1 MCRLTKWLTIVLS
14 IFLLQLASMQV
25 IAQVPISTLNLEQ
38 AYQLARAN
46 YPLIKQK
53 DLIAKT
59 AFLTIENINTA
70 YLPQLSVNGQA
81 SYQSD
86 VTSIKIPIPNFS
98 MTALSK
104 DQYKFWGEL
113 NQLIYDGGIIK
124 NQKELQ
130 ERSSLVDDQ
139 KLEVEL
145 YKLKDR
151 INQLYLGALLLDAQ
165 QVQAKLASENIQIG
179 LKTVNAQLA
188 NGTVFKSAALVLDAQ
203 LLQTDQRIVEL
214 KSNKNA
220 ILQVLALFIHQPISE
235 AVKLEQPVV
244 ADLFDATITRPEL
257 KLYAYQD
264 SFWHVQNQ
272 MVTAKSNPK
281 LSFFAQGGYGRPAL
295 NMLNNDFALFG
306 IGGVRLNWSL
316 SNLYTHKREQ
326 QVVALNQKINEVQK
340 DVFVFNTNTQ
350 LTQQME
356 EIKKLQEL
364 SKIDQKIIDVRAS
377 ITTASKAQLQNG
389 VINSNDYLREINAED
404 QTRNNFILHQ
414 IQLLQAKINYQT
426 IKGNQ

>member
-1 MCRLTKWLTIVLS
+1 MYKLTKWLIILVGWFILLIEPLQSKSQTTIS
-14 IFLLQLASMQV
+14 S
-25 IAQVPISTLNLEQ
+25 LNLEQ
-38 AYQLARAN
+38 AYQLARVN

-53 DLIAKT
+53 NLISRS

-86 VTSIKIPIPNFS
+86 VTSIKIPIAGANIAP
-98 MTALSK
+98 MSK

-130 ERSSLVDDQ
+130 ERSSMVDEQ

-151 INQLYLGALLLDAQ
+151 INQLYLGVLLLDAQ
-165 QVQAKLASENIQIG
+165 LIQANSSRENIQIG
-179 LKTVNAQLA
+179 LNTVNAQLA
-188 NGTVFKSAALVLDAQ
+188 NGTVYKSAVLVLDAQ
-203 LLQTDQRIVEL
+203 LLQTDQRVVEL
-214 KSNKNA
+214 KSNKKA
-220 ILQVLALFIHQPISE
+220 LLQVLALFLHQSISE
-235 AVKLEQPVV
+235 SVKLEKPIVSNLK
-244 ADLFDATITRPEL
+244 DTTIVRPEL
-257 KLYAYQD
+257 KLFAYQD
-264 SFWHVQNQ
+264 SLWQVQHQ
-272 MVTAKSNPK
+272 MVSAKSNPK
-281 LSFFAQGGYGRPAL
+281 LSLFAQGGYGRPGL

-306 IGGVRLNWSL
+306 IGGVKFNWSL

-326 QVVALNQKINEVQK
+326 QVVELNQKLNEVQK
-340 DVFVFNTNTQ
+340 DVFVFNTTTQ
-350 LTQQME
+350 LSQQVE

-364 SKIDQKIIDVRAS
+364 SNIDEKIVEVRS
-377 ITTASKAQLQNG
+377 NITAAAKAQLQNG
-389 VINSNDYLREINAED
+389 VINSNDYLREVNAED
-404 QTRNNFILHQ
+404 QTKNNYILHQ

>member
-1 MCRLTKWLTIVLS
+1 MQKLTKWLMTILTISLLLTRPLLS
-14 IFLLQLASMQV
+14 ISQS
-25 IAQVPISTLNLEQ
+25 PISSLNLEQ

-53 DLIAKT
+53 DLIARS

-86 VTSIKIPIPNFS
+86 VTSIKIPIAGATIAP
-98 MTALSK
+98 LSK

-124 NQKELQ
+124 NQKQLQ
-130 ERSSLVDDQ
+130 ERSSMVDDQ

-151 INQLYLGALLLDAQ
+151 INQLYLGVLLLDAQ
-165 QVQAKLASENIQIG
+165 FVQAKLSSLNIQIG

-203 LLQTDQRIVEL
+203 LLQTDQRVVEL
-214 KSNKNA
+214 KSNKKA
-220 ILQVLALFIHQPISE
+220 LLQVLTLFIQAPISE
-235 AVKLEQPVV
+235 TVQLEKPIV
-244 ADLFDATITRPEL
+244 ANLLDATITRPEL

-264 SFWHVQNQ
+264 SFWRVQNQ

-281 LSFFAQGGYGRPAL
+281 LSLFAQGGYGRPGL

-306 IGGVRLNWSL
+306 LGGVRLNWSL

-326 QVVALNQKINEVQK
+326 QVVGLNQKINEVQK
-340 DVFVFNTNTQ
+340 DVFVFNTMTQ
-350 LTQQME
+350 LAQQME

-364 SKIDQKIIDVRAS
+364 SNIDEKIIEVRTN
-377 ITTASKAQLQNG
+377 ITAASKAQLQNG

-404 QTRNNFILHQ
+404 QTRSNYILHQ
-414 IQLLQAKINYQT
+414 VQLMQAMINYQT

>member
-1 MCRLTKWLTIVLS
+1 MCKLTKWLTIVLS
-14 IFLLQLASMQV
+14 IVVLQFESQQL
-25 IAQVPISTLNLEQ
+25 IAQAPISTLNLEQ

-53 DLIAKT
+53 GLIAKT

-86 VTSIKIPIPNFS
+86 VTSIKIPIPNVS

-130 ERSSLVDDQ
+130 ERSLLVDDQ

-151 INQLYLGALLLDAQ
+151 INQLYLGALLLEAQ

-188 NGTVFKSAALVLDAQ
+188 NGTVFKSAVLVLDAQ

-235 AVKLEQPVV
+235 AVKLEQPLV
-244 ADLFDATITRPEL
+244 ADLFDAKITRPEL

-264 SFWHVQNQ
+264 SFWHVQKQ

-281 LSFFAQGGYGRPAL
+281 LSLFAQGGYGRPAL

-326 QVVALNQKINEVQK
+326 QVVVLNQKINEVQK

-377 ITTASKAQLQNG
+377 ITAASKAQLQNG

>member
-1 MCRLTKWLTIVLS
+1 MRKLTKWLTLS
-14 IFLLQLASMQV
+14 ANLFLMLIGAIELPAQSV
-25 IAQVPISTLNLEQ
+25 ISKLNLEQ

-53 DLIAKT
+53 DLISKT

-70 YLPQLSVNGQA
+70 YLPQFSVNGQA

-86 VTSIKIPIPNFS
+86 VTSINIPIAGASIVP
-98 MTALSK
+98 MSK
-104 DQYKFWGEL
+104 DQYKIWGEL

-124 NQKELQ
+124 NQKQLQ
-130 ERSSLVDDQ
+130 ERSTLIDDQ

-151 INQLYLGALLLDAQ
+151 INQLYLGLLLIEAQ
-165 QVQAKLASENIQIG
+165 ISQAKLLNENIQIG

-188 NGTVFKSAALVLDAQ
+188 SGTVFKSAALVLEAQ

-214 KSNKNA
+214 KSNK
-220 ILQVLALFIHQPISE
+220 LALSKVLGLFINQQIAE
-235 AVKLEQPVV
+235 TIQLEKPEMN
-244 ADLFDATITRPEL
+244 DLLDATIDRPEI

-264 SFWHVQNQ
+264 SLLYIQNQ
-272 MVTAKSNPK
+272 LVSAKSIPK
-281 LSFFAQGGYGRPAL
+281 ISLFAQGGYGRPGL

-316 SNLYTHKREQ
+316 SNLYTRKREH

-340 DVFVFNTNTQ
+340 EVFVFNTTTQ
-350 LTQQME
+350 LSQQLE
-356 EIKKLQEL
+356 EVKKLQAL
-364 SKIDQKIIDVRAS
+364 SNIDQKLIDVRTN
-377 ITTASKAQLQNG
+377 ITAASKAQLQNG
-389 VINSNDYLREINAED
+389 VINSNDYLREVNAED
-404 QTRNNFILHQ
+404 QTRNNYLLHQ
-414 IQLLQAKINYQT
+414 IQLLQAKINYKT

>member
-1 MCRLTKWLTIVLS
+1 MQKLTKWLTIILS
-14 IFLLQLASMQV
+14 CLMLLIVEDQI
-25 IAQVPISTLNLEQ
+25 IAQSPISSLNLEQ

-53 DLIAKT
+53 DLINKS

-86 VTSIKIPIPNFS
+86 VTSIKIPIAGATIAP
-98 MTALSK
+98 LSK
-104 DQYKFWGEL
+104 DQYKFWAEL
-113 NQLIYDGGIIK
+113 NQLIYDGGIVK

-151 INQLYLGALLLDAQ
+151 INQLYLGVLLLDAQ
-165 QVQAKLASENIQIG
+165 LTQAKLASENIQIG
-179 LKTVNAQLA
+179 LKTVSAQLA

-203 LLQTDQRIVEL
+203 LLQTEQRIVEL
-214 KSNKNA
+214 RSNKRTL
-220 ILQVLALFIHQPISE
+220 LQVLGLFLHQPVSE
-235 AVKLEQPVV
+235 TVKLEKPLVSNLT
-244 ADLFDATITRPEL
+244 DTIITRPEI

-264 SFWHVQNQ
+264 SFWRVQNQ
-272 MVTAKSNPK
+272 MISSKSTPK
-281 LSFFAQGGYGRPAL
+281 LSLFAQGGYGRPGL

-316 SNLYTHKREQ
+316 SNLYTHKREHE
-326 QVVALNQKINEVQK
+326 VVALNQKMNEVQK
-340 DVFVFNTNTQ
+340 EVFVFNTVTQ
-350 LTQQME
+350 LSQQME

-364 SKIDQKIIDVRAS
+364 SNIDEKIVIVRTN
-377 ITTASKAQLQNG
+377 ITAASKAQLDNG

-404 QTRNNFILHQ
+404 QTRNSYILHQ

>member
-1 MCRLTKWLTIVLS
+1 MRKLTKWLTLS
-14 IFLLQLASMQV
+14 TNLFLMLICAIELPAQSV
-25 IAQVPISTLNLEQ
+25 ISKLNLEQ
-38 AYQLARAN
+38 AYQLARSN

-53 DLIAKT
+53 DLISKT

-86 VTSIKIPIPNFS
+86 VTSINIPIAGASIVP
-98 MTALSK
+98 MSK
-104 DQYKFWGEL
+104 DQYKIWGEL

-124 NQKELQ
+124 NQKQFQ
-130 ERSSLVDDQ
+130 ERSNLIDDQ

-151 INQLYLGALLLDAQ
+151 INQLYLGLLLIEAQ
-165 QVQAKLASENIQIG
+165 ISQAKLLNQNIQIG

-188 NGTVFKSAALVLDAQ
+188 SGTVFKSAALVLEAQ

-214 KSNKNA
+214 KSNK
-220 ILQVLALFIHQPISE
+220 LALSKVLGLFINQQITE
-235 AVKLEQPVV
+235 ATLLEKPEMN
-244 ADLFDATITRPEL
+244 DLLDATIDRPEI

-264 SFWHVQNQ
+264 SLLYIQNQ
-272 MVTAKSNPK
+272 LVSAKSIPK
-281 LSFFAQGGYGRPAL
+281 ISLFAQGGYGRPGL

-316 SNLYTHKREQ
+316 SNLYTRKREH

-340 DVFVFNTNTQ
+340 DVFVFNTTAQ
-350 LTQQME
+350 LSQQLE
-356 EIKKLQEL
+356 EVKKLQAL
-364 SKIDQKIIDVRAS
+364 SNIDQKIIDVRTN
-377 ITTASKAQLQNG
+377 ITAASKAQLQNG
-389 VINSNDYLREINAED
+389 VINSNDYLREVNAED
-404 QTRNNFILHQ
+404 QTRNNYLLHQ
-414 IQLLQAKINYQT
+414 IQLLQAKINYKT

>member
-1 MCRLTKWLTIVLS
+1 MRKLTKWLTIGASLFLMQFGTIELS
-14 IFLLQLASMQV
+14 AQSV
-25 IAQVPISTLNLEQ
+25 ISKLNLEQ
-38 AYQLARAN
+38 AYQLARSN

-53 DLIAKT
+53 DLIGKT

-70 YLPQLSVNGQA
+70 YLPQLSLNGQA

-86 VTSIKIPIPNFS
+86 VTSINIPIPGAS
-98 MTALSK
+98 IVPMSK

-113 NQLIYDGGIIK
+113 NQLIYDGGMIK
-124 NQKELQ
+124 NQKQIQ
-130 ERSSLVDDQ
+130 ERSTLIDDQ

-151 INQLYLGALLLDAQ
+151 INQLYLGLLLIEAQ
-165 QVQAKLASENIQIG
+165 ISQAKLFNENIQIG

-188 NGTVFKSAALVLDAQ
+188 SGTVFKSAALVLEAQ

-214 KSNKNA
+214 KSNKKA
-220 ILQVLALFIHQPISE
+220 LSKVLGLFINLQIPENIQ
-235 AVKLEQPVV
+235 LEKPEMN
-244 ADLFDATITRPEL
+244 DLLDATIDRPEI

-264 SFWHVQNQ
+264 SLLYIQNQ
-272 MVTAKSNPK
+272 IVSAKSIPK
-281 LSFFAQGGYGRPAL
+281 ISLFAQGGYGRPGL

-316 SNLYTHKREQ
+316 SNLYTRKREH

-340 DVFVFNTNTQ
+340 EVFVFNTTTQ
-350 LTQQME
+350 LSQQLE
-356 EIKKLQEL
+356 EVKKLQAL
-364 SKIDQKIIDVRAS
+364 SGIDQKIIDVRIN
-377 ITTASKAQLQNG
+377 ITAASKAQLQNG
-389 VINSNDYLREINAED
+389 VINSNDYLRELNAED
-404 QTRNNFILHQ
+404 QTRNNFLLHQ
-414 IQLLQAKINYQT
+414 IQLLQAKINYKT

>member
-1 MCRLTKWLTIVLS
+1 MRKLTKWLTLS
-14 IFLLQLASMQV
+14 ANLFLMLIGAIELPAQSV
-25 IAQVPISTLNLEQ
+25 ISKLNLEQ

-53 DLIAKT
+53 DLISKT

-70 YLPQLSVNGQA
+70 YLPQFSVNGQA

-86 VTSIKIPIPNFS
+86 VTSINIPIAGASIVP
-98 MTALSK
+98 MSK
-104 DQYKFWGEL
+104 DQYKIWGEL

-124 NQKELQ
+124 NQKQLQ
-130 ERSSLVDDQ
+130 ERSTLIDDQ

-151 INQLYLGALLLDAQ
+151 INQLYLGLLLIEAQ
-165 QVQAKLASENIQIG
+165 ISQAKLLNENIQIG

-188 NGTVFKSAALVLDAQ
+188 SGTVFKSAALVLEAQ

-214 KSNKNA
+214 KSNK
-220 ILQVLALFIHQPISE
+220 LALSKVLGLFINQQITE
-235 AVKLEQPVV
+235 TIQLEKPEMN
-244 ADLFDATITRPEL
+244 DLLDATIDRPEI

-264 SFWHVQNQ
+264 SLLYIQNQ
-272 MVTAKSNPK
+272 LVSAKSIPK
-281 LSFFAQGGYGRPAL
+281 ISLFAQGGYGRPGL

-316 SNLYTHKREQ
+316 SNLYTRKREH

-340 DVFVFNTNTQ
+340 EVFVFNTTTQ
-350 LTQQME
+350 LSQQLE
-356 EIKKLQEL
+356 EVKKLQAL
-364 SKIDQKIIDVRAS
+364 SNIDQKLIDVRTN
-377 ITTASKAQLQNG
+377 ITAASKAQLQNG
-389 VINSNDYLREINAED
+389 VINSNDYLREVNAED
-404 QTRNNFILHQ
+404 QTRNNYLLHQ
-414 IQLLQAKINYQT
+414 IQLLQAKINYKT

>member
-1 MCRLTKWLTIVLS
+1 MHKLTKWLIILLWGIVNNLF
-14 IFLLQLASMQV
+14 I
-25 IAQVPISTLNLEQ
+25 VPSFSQAPITALNLEQ
-38 AYQLARAN
+38 AYQMARAN

-53 DLIAKT
+53 DLISRS

-70 YLPQLSVNGQA
+70 YLPQFSVNGQA

-86 VTSIKIPIPNFS
+86 VTNIKIPIAGASIAP
-98 MTALSK
+98 MSK

-130 ERSSLVDDQ
+130 ERSSLIEDQ

-151 INQLYLGALLLDAQ
+151 INQLYLGALLLDGQ
-165 QVQAKLASENIQIG
+165 LVQANLTKGNIQIG
-179 LKTVNAQLA
+179 LNTVNAQLA
-188 NGTVFKSAALVLDAQ
+188 NGTVFKSAVLVLEAQ

-214 KSNKNA
+214 RSNKKSL
-220 ILQVLALFIHQPISE
+220 LQVLALFLHQSISE
-235 AVKLEQPVV
+235 SVKLEKPIISNLSDTSIV
-244 ADLFDATITRPEL
+244 RPEL

-272 MVTAKSNPK
+272 MISAKSNPK
-281 LSFFAQGGYGRPAL
+281 LSLFAQGGYGRPGL

-316 SNLYTHKREQ
+316 SNLYTHKREHE
-326 QVVALNQKINEVQK
+326 VVTLNQKINEVQK
-340 DVFVFNTNTQ
+340 DVFVFNTTTQ
-350 LTQQME
+350 LSQQME

-364 SKIDQKIIDVRAS
+364 SNIDEKIVEVRVN
-377 ITTASKAQLQNG
+377 ITAASKAQLQNG

-404 QTRNNFILHQ
+404 QTRSNLILHQ

>member
-1 MCRLTKWLTIVLS
+1 MYKLTKWVIIGLWGIAFSSEPVLS
-14 IFLLQLASMQV
+14 FSQA
-25 IAQVPISTLNLEQ
+25 PISSLNLEQ

-53 DLIAKT
+53 DLISRS

-70 YLPQLSVNGQA
+70 YLPQFSVNGQA

-86 VTSIKIPIPNFS
+86 VTSIKIPIAGAAIAP
-98 MTALSK
+98 MSK

-130 ERSSLVDDQ
+130 ERSSMVDDQ

-145 YKLKDR
+145 YKLKDQ
-151 INQLYLGALLLDAQ
+151 INQLYLGVLLLDGQ
-165 QVQAKLASENIQIG
+165 LVQANLSKGNIQIG
-179 LKTVNAQLA
+179 LNTVNAQLV
-188 NGTVFKSAALVLDAQ
+188 NGTVFKSAVLVLEAQ
-203 LLQTDQRIVEL
+203 LLQNDQRIVEL
-214 KSNKNA
+214 KSNKKA
-220 ILQVLALFIHQPISE
+220 LLQVLALFLHQPISE
-235 AVKLEQPVV
+235 SVKLEKPIVSKLS
-244 ADLFDATITRPEL
+244 DTTIVRPEL

-272 MVTAKSNPK
+272 MVSAKSNPK
-281 LSFFAQGGYGRPAL
+281 LSLFAQGGYGRPGL

-306 IGGVRLNWSL
+306 MGGVRLNWSL
-316 SNLYTHKREQ
+316 SNLYTHKREHE
-326 QVVALNQKINEVQK
+326 VVTLNQKINEVQK
-340 DVFVFNTNTQ
+340 DVFVFNITTQ
-350 LTQQME
+350 LSQKME

-364 SKIDQKIIDVRAS
+364 SNIDEKIVEVRTN
-377 ITTASKAQLQNG
+377 ITAASKAQLQNG

-404 QTRNNFILHQ
+404 QTRNNYILHQ